1 MSRLNSY
8 YEDSISEFLSKDV
21 DNILGI
27 ISSNDSSADTTIQQ
41 KNTWIQE
48 INILKRELKEF
59 DGKVI
64 FEYTIPRMG
73 KRVDNIVLYNNIVF
87 VVEFKCGSKKYNSS
101 DYDQVYDYALDL
113 KNFHKESFDKLI
125 VPILIATDAPA
136 KDYNEFPI
144 KENVME
150 PLECNS
156 CGIRKLISLVSNKY
170 NMSEFSYDNWI
181 NSEYLPT
188 PTIVEAARALYT
200 GSKVEDITRNDAGE
214 GNISNTT
221 DSINKI
227 IEYSKTHNKKSICF
241 VTGVPGAGKTLVGLN
256 LVIQKADAEKGEHA
270 AVFLSGN
277 FPLIEVLQEAL
288 VIDSIKRAKETDPN
302 LKKSDA
308 RRKTKETDSDLK
320 KSDARRKINAFM
332 QIIHKYRDSFIN
344 NENIPPEHIII
355 FDEAQRSWNH
365 KKIAKFMKTKKG
377 IPNFNYSEPEFLIS
391 TMDRHKDWAV
401 MVCLIGGG
409 QEINDG
415 EGGLPEWFN
424 ALRSK
429 FGGWDVYV
437 SDKLKEE
444 YLINNEWKRMIAG
457 LNVKEIKGLHLSVS
471 LRSFRTPVLSDF
483 IKATLDL
490 DVAAAK
496 QFYEKIKC
504 KYPIKIT
511 RDIIKAKN
519 WVKNNSKGS
528 QKYGLLAS
536 SGALRLKPDGIFVKN
551 KIDVCNWF
559 LKNKEDVRSC
569 YALEDVVTEFDVQ
582 GLEVDYSIVCWDAD
596 FRITDDKWSYNKFH
610 GSKWMNILKDEDKL
624 YLKNTYR
631 VLLTRARQGM
641 IIFIPKGCD
650 EDITRKTDFYDG
662 TYNYLKNIGIEEI

>member
-48 INILKRELKEF
+48 INILKRELKGF

-87 VVEFKCGSKKYNSS
+87 VLEFKCGSKKYNSS

-136 KDYNEFPI
+136 KDYNELPI
-144 KENVME
+144 KENVIE
-150 PLECNS
+150 PLECNRF
-156 CGIRKLISLVSNKY
+156 GIRKLISQVSDNY
-170 NMSEFSYDNWI
+170 NMPEFSYDNWI

-200 GSKVEDITRNDAGE
+200 GNKVEDITRSDAGAR
-214 GNISNTT
+214 NISKTT

-256 LVIQKADAEKGEHA
+256 LGIQKADAEKGEHA
-270 AVFLSGN
+270 VFLSGN
-277 FPLIEVLQEAL
+277 FPLVEVLQEAL
-288 VIDSIKRAKETDPN
+288 VRDSVKREKET
-302 LKKSDA
+302 
-308 RRKTKETDSDLK
+308 RSDLK
-320 KSDARRKINAFM
+320 KSEQRRKTNAFI

-365 KKIAKFMKTKKG
+365 KKIAQFMKTKKG

-401 MVCLIGGG
+401 IVCLIGSG

-429 FGGWDVYV
+429 FLGWDVYV

-444 YLINNEWKRMIAG
+444 YLINNEWERMING
-457 LNVKEIKGLHLSVS
+457 LEVKEIEDLHLSVS
-471 LRSFRTPVLSDF
+471 LRSFRTPDLSDF

-490 DVAAAK
+490 DVATAK
-496 QFYEKIKC
+496 QIYEKIKY

-519 WVKNNSKGS
+519 WVKNESMGS

-536 SGALRLKPDGIFVKN
+536 SGALRLKPEGIFVKN

-559 LKNKEDVRSC
+559 LNDKEDVRSC
-569 YALEDVVTEFDVQ
+569 YAL
-582 GLEVDYSIVCWDAD
+582 
-596 FRITDDKWSYNKFH
+596 
-610 GSKWMNILKDEDKL
+610 
-624 YLKNTYR
+624 
-631 VLLTRARQGM
+631 
-641 IIFIPKGCD
+641 
-650 EDITRKTDFYDG
+650 
-662 TYNYLKNIGIEEI
+662 

>member
-48 INILKRELKEF
+48 INILKRELKGF

-87 VVEFKCGSKKYNSS
+87 VLEFKCGSKKYNSS

-136 KDYNEFPI
+136 KDYNELPI
-144 KENVME
+144 KENVIE
-150 PLECNS
+150 PLECNRF
-156 CGIRKLISLVSNKY
+156 GIRKLISQVSDNY
-170 NMSEFSYDNWI
+170 NMPEFSYDNWI

-200 GSKVEDITRNDAGE
+200 GNKVEDITRSDAGAR
-214 GNISNTT
+214 NISKTT

-256 LVIQKADAEKGEHA
+256 LGIQKADAEKGEHA
-270 AVFLSGN
+270 VFLSGN
-277 FPLIEVLQEAL
+277 FPLVEVLQEAL
-288 VIDSIKRAKETDPN
+288 VRDSVKREKET
-302 LKKSDA
+302 
-308 RRKTKETDSDLK
+308 RSDLK
-320 KSDARRKINAFM
+320 KSEQRRKTNAFI

-365 KKIAKFMKTKKG
+365 KKIAQFMKTKKG

-401 MVCLIGGG
+401 IVCLIGSG

-429 FGGWDVYV
+429 FLGWDVYV

-444 YLINNEWKRMIAG
+444 YLINNEWERMING
-457 LNVKEIKGLHLSVS
+457 LEVKEIEDLHLSVS
-471 LRSFRTPVLSDF
+471 LRSFRTPDLSDF

-490 DVAAAK
+490 DVATAK
-496 QFYEKIKC
+496 QIYEKIKY

-519 WVKNNSKGS
+519 WVKNESMGS

-536 SGALRLKPDGIFVKN
+536 SGALRLKPEGIFVKN

-559 LKNKEDVRSC
+559 LNDKEDVRSC

-596 FRITDDKWSYNKFH
+596 FRITDGKWSYKKFR
-610 GSKWMNILKDEDKL
+610 GSEWMNILRDEDKL

-641 IIFIPKGCD
+641 IIFIPKGYD

>member
-87 VVEFKCGSKKYNSS
+87 VLEFKCGSKKYNSS

-596 FRITDDKWSYNKFH
+596 FRITDGKWSYKKFR
-610 GSKWMNILKDEDKL
+610 GSKWINILSDEDKL

-641 IIFIPKGCD
+641 IIFIPKGYD

>member
-8 YEDSISEFLSKDV
+8 YEDSISEFFSKDV

-48 INILKRELKEF
+48 INILKRELKGF

-87 VVEFKCGSKKYNSS
+87 VLEFKCGSKKYNSS

-136 KDYNEFPI
+136 KDYNELPI
-144 KENVME
+144 KENVIE
-150 PLECNS
+150 PLECNRF
-156 CGIRKLISLVSNKY
+156 GIRKLISSVSDNY
-170 NMSEFSYDNWI
+170 NMPEFSYDNWI

-200 GSKVEDITRNDAGE
+200 GNKVEDITRSDAGAR
-214 GNISNTT
+214 NISKTT

-256 LVIQKADAEKGEHA
+256 LGIQKADAEKGEHA
-270 AVFLSGN
+270 VFLSGN
-277 FPLIEVLQEAL
+277 FPLVEVLQEAL
-288 VIDSIKRAKETDPN
+288 VRDSVKREKET
-302 LKKSDA
+302 
-308 RRKTKETDSDLK
+308 RSDLK
-320 KSDARRKINAFM
+320 KSDHLKKSNQRRKTNAFI

-365 KKIAKFMKTKKG
+365 KKIAQFMKTKKG

-401 MVCLIGGG
+401 IVCLIGSG

-429 FGGWDVYV
+429 FLGWDVYV

-444 YLINNEWKRMIAG
+444 YLINNEWERMING
-457 LNVKEIKGLHLSVS
+457 LDVKEIEDLHLSVS
-471 LRSFRTPVLSDF
+471 LRSFRTPDLADF

-490 DVAAAK
+490 NVDTAK
-496 QFYEKIKC
+496 QIYEKIKY

-519 WVKNNSKGS
+519 WVKNESMGS

-536 SGALRLKPDGIFVKN
+536 SGALRLKPEGIFVKN

-559 LKNKEDVRSC
+559 LNNKEDVRSC

-610 GSKWMNILKDEDKL
+610 GSKWMNILKNEDKL

-641 IIFIPKGCD
+641 IIFIPKGYD

>member
-48 INILKRELKEF
+48 INILKRELKGF

-73 KRVDNIVLYNNIVF
+73 KRVDTIVLYNNIVF
-87 VVEFKCGSKKYNSS
+87 VLEFKCGSKKYNSS

-136 KDYNEFPI
+136 KDNKSII

-156 CGIRKLISLVSNKY
+156 CGIRKLISSVSNKY
-170 NMSEFSYDNWI
+170 NMPEFSYDNWI

-200 GSKVEDITRNDAGE
+200 GNKVEDITRSDAGE
-214 GNISNTT
+214 GNISTTT

-277 FPLIEVLQEAL
+277 FPLVEVLQEAL
-288 VIDSIKRAKETDPN
+288 VIDSIKRAKKTDSN
-302 LKKSDA
+302 LKKSGV
-308 RRKTKETDSDLK
+308 RRKTKETDSNLK

-401 MVCLIGGG
+401 MVCLIGSG

-429 FGGWDVYV
+429 FLEWDVYV

-519 WVKNNSKGS
+519 WVKDNSKGS

-641 IIFIPKGCD
+641 VIFIPKGCD

-662 TYNYLKNIGIEEI
+662 TYNYLKNIGIEEM

>member
-1 MSRLNSY
+1 MIHLQILR
-8 YEDSISEFLSKDV
+8 FSK
-21 DNILGI
+21 
-27 ISSNDSSADTTIQQ
+27 

-48 INILKRELKEF
+48 INILKRELKGF

-87 VVEFKCGSKKYNSS
+87 VLEFKCGSKKYNSS

-136 KDYNEFPI
+136 KDYNELPI
-144 KENVME
+144 KENVIE
-150 PLECNS
+150 PLECNRF
-156 CGIRKLISLVSNKY
+156 GIRKLISQVSDNY
-170 NMSEFSYDNWI
+170 NMPEFSYDNWI

-200 GSKVEDITRNDAGE
+200 GNKVEDITRSDAGAR
-214 GNISNTT
+214 NISKTT

-256 LVIQKADAEKGEHA
+256 LGIQKADAEKGEHA
-270 AVFLSGN
+270 VFLSGN
-277 FPLIEVLQEAL
+277 FPLVEVLQEAL
-288 VIDSIKRAKETDPN
+288 VRDSVKREKET
-302 LKKSDA
+302 
-308 RRKTKETDSDLK
+308 RSDLK
-320 KSDARRKINAFM
+320 KSEHLKKSEQRRKTNAFI

-365 KKIAKFMKTKKG
+365 KKIAQFMKTKKG

-401 MVCLIGGG
+401 IVCLIGSG

-429 FGGWDVYV
+429 FLGWDVYV

-444 YLINNEWKRMIAG
+444 YLINNEWERMING
-457 LNVKEIKGLHLSVS
+457 LEVKEIEDLHLSVS
-471 LRSFRTPVLSDF
+471 LRSFRTPDLADF

-490 DVAAAK
+490 NVDTAK
-496 QFYEKIKC
+496 QIYEKIKY

-519 WVKNNSKGS
+519 WVKNESMGS

-536 SGALRLKPDGIFVKN
+536 SGALRLKPEGIFVKN

-559 LKNKEDVRSC
+559 LNNKEDVRSC

-610 GSKWMNILKDEDKL
+610 GSKWMNILKNEDKL

-641 IIFIPKGCD
+641 VIFIPKGCD

>member
-48 INILKRELKEF
+48 INILKRELKGF

-73 KRVDNIVLYNNIVF
+73 KRVDTIVLYNNIVF
-87 VVEFKCGSKKYNSS
+87 VLEFKCGSKKYNSS

-136 KDYNEFPI
+136 KDYNELPI
-144 KENVME
+144 KENVIE
-150 PLECNS
+150 PLECNRF
-156 CGIRKLISLVSNKY
+156 GIRKLISQVSDNY
-170 NMSEFSYDNWI
+170 NMPEFSYDNWI

-200 GSKVEDITRNDAGE
+200 GNKVEDITRSDAGAR
-214 GNISNTT
+214 NISKTT

-256 LVIQKADAEKGEHA
+256 LGIQKADAEKGEHA
-270 AVFLSGN
+270 VFLSGN
-277 FPLIEVLQEAL
+277 FPLVEVLQEAL
-288 VIDSIKRAKETDPN
+288 VRDSVKREKET
-302 LKKSDA
+302 
-308 RRKTKETDSDLK
+308 RSDLK
-320 KSDARRKINAFM
+320 KSEHLKKSEQRRKTNAFI

-365 KKIAKFMKTKKG
+365 KKIAQFMKTKKG

-401 MVCLIGGG
+401 IVCLIGSG

-429 FGGWDVYV
+429 FLGWDVYV

-444 YLINNEWKRMIAG
+444 YLINNEWERMING
-457 LNVKEIKGLHLSVS
+457 LEVKEIEDLHLSVS
-471 LRSFRTPVLSDF
+471 LRSFRTPDLSDF

-490 DVAAAK
+490 DVATAK
-496 QFYEKIKC
+496 QIYEKIKY

-519 WVKNNSKGS
+519 WVKNESMGS

-536 SGALRLKPDGIFVKN
+536 SGALRLKPEGIFVKN

-559 LKNKEDVRSC
+559 LNDKEDVRSC

-596 FRITDDKWSYNKFH
+596 FRITDGKWSYKKFR
-610 GSKWMNILKDEDKL
+610 GSEWMNILRDEDKL

-641 IIFIPKGCD
+641 IIFIPKGYD

>member
-8 YEDSISEFLSKDV
+8 YEDSISEFFSKDV

-48 INILKRELKEF
+48 INILKRELKGF

-87 VVEFKCGSKKYNSS
+87 VLEFKCGSKKYNSS

-136 KDYNEFPI
+136 KDYNELPI
-144 KENVME
+144 KENVIE
-150 PLECNS
+150 PLECNRF
-156 CGIRKLISLVSNKY
+156 GIRKLISQVSDNY
-170 NMSEFSYDNWI
+170 NMPEFSYDNWI

-200 GSKVEDITRNDAGE
+200 GNKVEDITRSDAGAR
-214 GNISNTT
+214 NISKTT

-256 LVIQKADAEKGEHA
+256 LGIQKADAEKGEHA
-270 AVFLSGN
+270 VFLSGN
-277 FPLIEVLQEAL
+277 FPLVEVLQEAL
-288 VIDSIKRAKETDPN
+288 VRDSVKREKET
-302 LKKSDA
+302 
-308 RRKTKETDSDLK
+308 RSDLK
-320 KSDARRKINAFM
+320 KSEQRRKTNAFI

-365 KKIAKFMKTKKG
+365 KKIAQFMKTKKG

-401 MVCLIGGG
+401 IVCLIGSG

-429 FGGWDVYV
+429 FLGWDVYV

-444 YLINNEWKRMIAG
+444 YLINNEWERMING
-457 LNVKEIKGLHLSVS
+457 LEVKEIEDLHLSVS
-471 LRSFRTPVLSDF
+471 LRSFRTPDLSDF

-490 DVAAAK
+490 DVATAK
-496 QFYEKIKC
+496 QIYEKIKY

-519 WVKNNSKGS
+519 WVKNESMGS

-536 SGALRLKPDGIFVKN
+536 SGALRLKPEGIFVKN

-559 LKNKEDVRSC
+559 LNDKEDVRSC

-596 FRITDDKWSYNKFH
+596 FRITDGKWSYKKFR
-610 GSKWMNILKDEDKL
+610 GSEWMNILRDEDKL

-641 IIFIPKGCD
+641 IIFIPKGYD